1 MSRLI
6 DADRLLKELEQ
17 VWNIPDDW
25 DGDIDET
32 CETAFDIIEN
42 QPTAYDLD
50 EVINELEEKSKY
62 YIQKSK
68 QAKERGLIFYR
79 QEFIDKSCLY
89 DDAIEIVKRGG
100 IDEQIVFIN

>member
-6 DADRLLKELEQ
+6 DADRLLKELGQ

-50 EVINELEEKSKY
+50 KVVREL
-62 YIQKSK
+62 Q
-68 QAKERGLIFYR
+68 ERSWGAYSDVKLIWL
-79 QEFIDKSCLY
+79 S
-89 DDAIEIVKRGG
+89 DAIEIVKRGG
-100 IDEQIVFIN
+100 IDE

>member
-6 DADRLLKELEQ
+6 DADRLLKELGR

-25 DGDIDET
+25 DGDIGET

-50 EVINELEEKSKY
+50 KVVQELKDMKLVRVE
-62 YIQKSK
+62 Q
-68 QAKERGLIFYR
+68 
-79 QEFIDKSCLY
+79 CH
-89 DDAIEIVKRGG
+89 DDY
-100 IDEQIVFIN
+100 

>member
-6 DADRLLKELEQ
+6 DADRLLKELGQ

-32 CETAFDIIEN
+32 CETAFTIIEN

-50 EVINELEEKSKY
+50 GVIRVLEETKVKAY
-62 YIQKSK
+62 
-68 QAKERGLIFYR
+68 ELRGKPHMDYGTLCGWISAT
-79 QEFIDKSCLY
+79 DK
-89 DDAIEIVKRGG
+89 AIEIVKGRGL
-100 IDEQIVFIN
+100 V

>member
-6 DADRLLKELEQ
+6 DADRLLKELGQ

-42 QPTAYDLD
+42 QPTVYDLD
-50 EVINELEEKSKY
+50 NVVRELEGTK
-62 YIQKSK
+62 
-68 QAKERGLIFYR
+68 AKAYELRGKPHMDYGTLCGWISA
-79 QEFIDKSCLY
+79 IDK
-89 DDAIEIVKRGG
+89 AIETVKRGG
-100 IDEQIVFIN
+100 VDE

>member
-6 DADRLLKELEQ
+6 DVDRLLKELGQ

-32 CETAFDIIEN
+32 CETAFAIIEN

-50 EVINELEEKSKY
+50 EVIRELEETKVKAY
-62 YIQKSK
+62 
-68 QAKERGLIFYR
+68 ELRGKLHMDYGTLCGWISAT
-79 QEFIDKSCLY
+79 DK
-89 DDAIEIVKRGG
+89 AIETVKRGG
-100 IDEQIVFIN
+100 MDE